1 MNTAFSTPP
10 TIASEKSEWTS
21 PRVYLGHIVRWF
33 SPGKEVDNCVAVV
46 QRVNA
51 DGSVALS
58 IIPPPYGGVAS
69 SLINQEK
76 VSVLHKDDPRMSGD
90 YRSRYGCWDITE
102 QDRQFRELQVSVET
116 LHKRVK
122 AAK

>member
-1 MNTAFSTPP
+1 MNIAFSAPP
-10 TIASEKSEWTS
+10 TLTAEKAEWAA

-33 SPGKEVDNCVAVV
+33 SPGKEVDNCVAIV

-69 SLINQEK
+69 TLINQEK
-76 VSVLHKDDPRMSGD
+76 VSVLHKDDPRLSGD
-90 YRSRYGCWDITE
+90 YRNRYGCWDLTE
-102 QDRQFRELQVSVET
+102 QDRQFRELQLDVDT
-116 LHKRVK
+116 LKKRVK
-122 AAK
+122 ANK